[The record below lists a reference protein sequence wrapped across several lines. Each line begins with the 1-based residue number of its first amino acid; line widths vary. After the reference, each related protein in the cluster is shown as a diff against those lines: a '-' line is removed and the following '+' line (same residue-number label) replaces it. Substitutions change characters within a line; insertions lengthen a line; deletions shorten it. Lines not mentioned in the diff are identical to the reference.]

1 MSVVLDSK
9 DLALIDKEIAPEAS
23 QVWDV
28 LAGGARQITEADFV
42 GTKEVRVNKMT
53 GFTAEDYKR
62 NGDNGRKQLS
72 IEKET
77 VKLENEDWFGYD
89 FDQLDQSES
98 AALTIQNAIT
108 QHRRLVTLP
117 AKDKVA
123 MKVLLNNVTAD
134 GTKVETITSANAL
147 AAYDD
152 AEQYMTD
159 ISAQG
164 PFVLFVSS
172 DFKKA
177 LKQDKSTSHSFTV
190 NETTSINGI
199 DRRVDMLDGSVPVQV
214 VSKDRLQLL
223 DGKHVN
229 FVFVPLNVVSPI
241 TKLGTVDLI
250 PASQDRDGYRDTL
263 KGLDYYDAIILEN
276 AKKVIYISIA
286 SDDSG
291 KTEEKIGG

>member
-1 MSVVLDSK
+1 MAVVLDSK
-9 DLALIDKEIAPEAS
+9 DLALLDKEIAPTAS

-42 GTKEVRVNKMT
+42 SDNEVRVNTMT

-62 NGDNGRKQLS
+62 NDDNGRAKLS
-72 IEKET
+72 IKKQ
-77 VKLENEDWFGYD
+77 VVQLKQEDWFAYD
-89 FDQLDQSES
+89 FDKLDQSES
-98 AALTIQNAIT
+98 AALTIQNAVEE
-108 QHRRLVTLP
+108 HRRLVTLP

-123 MKVLLNNVTAD
+123 MRVLLNNVTTA
-134 GTKVETITSANAL
+134 GTKTEVVTSDNAL
-147 AAYDD
+147 SAYDD

-159 ISAQG
+159 LGAQG

-172 DFKKA
+172 DYKKA

-190 NETTSINGI
+190 NETTNINGV
-199 DRRVDMLDGSVPVQV
+199 DRRVDMLDGSIPVQV

-223 DGKHVN
+223 AGSHVN
-229 FVFVPLNVVSPI
+229 FVLVPLNVVSPI

-250 PASQDRDGYRDTL
+250 GADQDRDGYRDTL

-276 AKKVIYISIA
+276 AKKVIYVSK
-286 SDDSG
+286 SDDKVG
-291 KTEEKIGG
+291 A

>member
-1 MSVVLDSK
+1 MAVVLDSK
-9 DLALIDKEIAPEAS
+9 DLALLDKEIAPEAS

-28 LAGGARQITEADFV
+28 LAGGARDITEADFV
-42 GTKEVRVNKMT
+42 GVDEVRVNQMT

-62 NGDNGRKQLS
+62 NSDNGRAKLS
-72 IEKET
+72 IKKQT
-77 VKLENEDWFGYD
+77 VQLTQEDWFAYD

-98 AALTIQNAIT
+98 AALTIQNAVQ

-123 MKVLLNNVTAD
+123 MKVILDNVTTN
-134 GTKVETITSANAL
+134 GTKVETVTSENAL

-159 ISAQG
+159 LGAQG

-172 DFKKA
+172 DYKKA
-177 LKQDKSTSHSFTV
+177 LKQDKTTGHSFAV
-190 NETTSINGI
+190 NETTTINGV
-199 DRRVDMLDGSVPVQV
+199 DRRVDMLDGTVPVQV

-223 DGKHVN
+223 SDEHVN
-229 FVFVPLNVVSPI
+229 FVLVPLNVVSPV

-250 PASQDRDGYRDTL
+250 GAAQDRDGYRDTL

-276 AKKVIYISIA
+276 AKKVIYVSKSSTKVGA
-286 SDDSG
+286 
-291 KTEEKIGG
+291 